1 MCSSVTC
8 HSVIKHY
15 YYVQRLNS
23 TYFVLELLKIVLVT
37 LKWEFHGVPSDAHN
51 PWRQVT
57 EINQTSIFSKVFI
70 LNFPTMITSNGLL
83 ERPLNSLLPCVS
95 WPKRQALLPL
105 LPICCLSLMLILRD
119 LSYENVAPR
128 RHCVDQLCR
137 IYLLCN
143 HKRKKKYQVYHSA

>member
-37 LKWEFHGVPSDAHN
+37 LKWEFHGVLSDAHN

-70 LNFPTMITSNGLL
+70 LNFPTKKIPGPDGFIGAFYQTYTRVNTNSSWTFQKQKWPNVWIHLMRPKSSWFQSKTKTS
-83 ERPLNSLLPCVS
+83 
-95 WPKRQALLPL
+95 
-105 LPICCLSLMLILRD
+105 
-119 LSYENVAPR
+119 
-128 RHCVDQLCR
+128 
-137 IYLLCN
+137 
-143 HKRKKKYQVYHSA
+143 

>member
-1 MCSSVTC
+1 MRSSVTC

-37 LKWEFHGVPSDAHN
+37 LKWEFHGVLSDAHN

-57 EINQTSIFSKVFI
+57 EINQASIFSKVFI
-70 LNFPTMITSNGLL
+70 LNFPTVITSNGLL
-83 ERPLNSLLPCVS
+83 ERLLNSLLPCVS

-105 LPICCLSLMLILRD
+105 LYFCSLSLVLILRD
-119 LSYENVAPR
+119 LSYDNVAPR
-128 RHCVDQLCR
+128 RYCVDQLCR

-143 HKRKKKYQVYHSA
+143 HKKKK